1 MYRRILQIILYS
13 INQEYKIYNMAKKSN
28 HEADIQNKN
37 IGTSGT
43 NAANSKANGNRSK
56 QLEQAKKSV
65 PKVVLPTKANK
76 K

>member
-1 MYRRILQIILYS
+1 
-13 INQEYKIYNMAKKSN
+13 MAKKSN